1 MLSVQKKII
10 IGSRASLLARTQ
22 VKIFKAEL
30 LKKQKKIKNYN
41 IEEVLIKTSGDNFLK
56 KKNFSIWR

>member
-30 LKKQKKIKNYN
+30 LKKQKKIGRYYSAMPTELKTYC
-41 IEEVLIKTSGDNFLK
+41 IKRFEIYSRNK
-56 KKNFSIWR
+56 

>member
-22 VKIFKAEL
+22 VEIFKEEL
-30 LKKQKKIKNYN
+30 LKKQKKINNHN
-41 IEEVLIKTSGDNFLK
+41 IEEVFIKTSGDNFLEK
-56 KKNFSIWR
+56 KDI